1 MATERSPG
9 FKLLFVGL
17 VGIVLVIPLLMVYA
31 LSSDR
36 QSQAA
41 TARASIA
48 AGWGGPQVIVGPV
61 LVIPYTTTSVETVNE
76 NGRETTR
83 SVEVKK
89 ELFLAPEANAVSTEL
104 KPDRKKKSIY
114 ESVLFV
120 ARNSGKARFALPED
134 FARYGIPRESL
145 DLKGAELRFGV
156 SDARGLQKDSKV
168 LVNGQTLP
176 LQPGKG
182 LAASNNS
189 GFFTFVDWS
198 GAAPIEVAYEY
209 AIRGNESLTLV
220 PRGGETSWDVKSS
233 WPSPS
238 FAGDFLPVR
247 RTIKSDG
254 FTSSHAV
261 TNLALGQSIVA
272 TEDNAP
278 PNVDQ
283 QYGMI
288 GEESSRE
295 APVVGGPSQAATI
308 GLIEPVDLYSQVDRS
323 VKYGFLFIGFT
334 FLAFLMFD
342 VVGGARV
349 AAAEYLLTGA
359 GLVLFFVLLLAF
371 AEVVGFTIAYLIAA
385 GAITGLLTTYSA
397 AVLKSWLRARVI
409 GGLLVGLYATLY
421 VLLNLEAYSLL
432 IGSLLLFVALA
443 VVMWATRRID
453 WSAKR
458 EIAAEPSASAA

>member
-1 MATERSPG
+1 MAVERSPG
-9 FKLLFVGL
+9 FKLLFAGL
-17 VGIVLVIPLLMVYA
+17 VAAVLVIPLLMVYA

-61 LVIPYTTTSVETVNE
+61 LVIPYTSTSVETVTE
-76 NGRETTR
+76 NGRASTR
-83 SVEVKK
+83 SVEVKR
-89 ELFLAPEANAVSTEL
+89 ELFLAPETNVVSTEL

-134 FARYGIPRESL
+134 FARYGIPLENL

-168 LVNGQTLP
+168 LVNGQQIA

-198 GAAPIEVAYEY
+198 GAQPIEVQYDY

-220 PRGGETSWDVKSS
+220 PRGGETSWDVKST

-238 FAGDFLPVR
+238 FAGDFLPVK
-247 RTIKSDG
+247 RTVKSNG
-254 FTSSHAV
+254 FTSSHAI

-272 TEDNAP
+272 TDDNAP
-278 PNVDQ
+278 PLVGMPRPELLVD
-283 QYGMI
+283 
-288 GEESSRE
+288 SARS
-295 APVVGGPSQAATI
+295 APSVGGPSQAATI
-308 GLIEPVDLYSQVDRS
+308 GLVEPVDLYSQVDRS

-334 FLAFLMFD
+334 FLTFLMFD

-385 GAITGLLTTYSA
+385 GAITGLLTAYSA

-458 EIAAEPSASAA
+458 QAEEEASANAA

>member
-9 FKLLFVGL
+9 FKLFFAGL

-83 SVEVKK
+83 SVRVKK
-89 ELFLAPEANAVSTEL
+89 ELFLAPETNAVTTQL

-120 ARNSGKARFALPED
+120 ARNSGKARFALPAD
-134 FARYGIPRESL
+134 FARYGIPRENL
-145 DLKGAELRFGV
+145 DLASAELRFGI

-168 LVNGQTLP
+168 MVNGQQLA

-189 GFFTFVDWS
+189 GFFTFFDWS
-198 GAAPIEVAYEY
+198 GTAPIDVGYEY

-220 PRGGETSWDVKSS
+220 PRGGETSWDVKST

-238 FAGDFLPVR
+238 FAGEFLPVR
-247 RTIKSDG
+247 RTVKSDG

-278 PNVDQ
+278 PIVGQ
-283 QYGMI
+283 PYEMVVA
-288 GEESSRE
+288 ESSRS
-295 APVVGGPSQAATI
+295 APAVGGPSQAATI

-385 GAITGLLTTYSA
+385 AAITGLLTTYSA

-443 VVMWATRRID
+443 VVMWATRQID

-458 EIAAEPSASAA
+458 ELVEEANASAA